1 MTINRRHLL
10 RAFAAAPL
18 AGLGA
23 AGLTGYVTPAQAAVS
38 TTAVNSAMHRFR
50 IGDAQ
55 VTALLDG
62 HIPLGV
68 DLITDYDAPQ
78 VQKALAGTMYR
89 LEENALQIPVNGYLI
104 ELGGRYTLVDTGGA
118 AEVFAPLGGLRG
130 SLAQAG
136 VAPEAID
143 TILITHMHPDHTGGL
158 LDSSGAILFPNAELV
173 ISQVEWE
180 FWHDDAILASVPE
193 GSRGFFHMARSAV
206 APYKDRLRLI
216 SGEAEA
222 VPGVSAV
229 PLPGHTLG
237 HTGFMLD
244 GGREGL
250 LIWGDL
256 VHMTALQFANP
267 DMTIAFDAD
276 PAQTAASRRQMMDR
290 AAADNLLVTGMHL
303 DFPGLGQ
310 VKRQGDAYR
319 YQSAPWQ
326 FGL

>member
-1 MTINRRHLL
+1 MRTKAYKPNKINVVTLGCSKNVVDSEVLLGHLK
-10 RAFAAAPL
+10 ADEIEASHNSEKDDADI
-18 AGLGA
+18 
-23 AGLTGYVTPAQAAVS
+23 VV
-38 TTAVNSAMHRFR
+38 VNTCGF
-50 IGDAQ
+50 ID
-55 VTALLDG
+55 
-62 HIPLGV
+62 
-68 DLITDYDAPQ
+68 
-78 VQKALAGTMYR
+78 
-89 LEENALQIPVNGYLI
+89 NAKQ
-104 ELGGRYTLVDTGGA
+104 E
-118 AEVFAPLGGLRG
+118 
-130 SLAQAG
+130 S
-136 VAPEAID
+136 ID